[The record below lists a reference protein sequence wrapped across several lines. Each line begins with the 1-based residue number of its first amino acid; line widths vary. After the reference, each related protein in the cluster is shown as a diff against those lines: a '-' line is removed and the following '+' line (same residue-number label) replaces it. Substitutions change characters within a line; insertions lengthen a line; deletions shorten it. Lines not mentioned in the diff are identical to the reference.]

1 MVSEAPNGTEAG
13 QKDVELSQS
22 DKNQDGEQGDS
33 LDKVHKEERTL
44 PAFFPSHGLTTSEA
58 EKLREQYGWNE
69 LEEKSTPKWLVYLN
83 MLGLWVPFNPMPL
96 IIWVAI
102 IIEIGLMN
110 WPDVGVLLAIQF
122 INATLGWYETIKA
135 ADAVAALK
143 ASLKPVATA
152 KRDGQ
157 WKNLDAKELVPG
169 DMVLLGAGSA
179 IPADCLINDGR
190 LEVDQSALTGESLPV
205 TMYKGDSCKM
215 GSTAVRGEVEAT
227 VESTG
232 KNTFFGKTA
241 TMLQSAD
248 GLGHLQRILMSIV
261 VALVVISLV
270 LCITMLGYLLGYG
283 KESIKEALTFVVVV
297 LVVSIPIAI
306 EIVCT
311 TTLAIGSRQLS
322 SHGAIVTR
330 LASIEEMAGMNMLCS
345 DKTGTLTLN
354 KMVIQ
359 DDCPI
364 YTPGVTK
371 DDVLKSAALAAK
383 WKEPPRDALDTLVLK
398 NSGLD
403 LTTLDVYEQID
414 FMPFDPTIKRTE
426 GTLRGPDG
434 KTFKC
439 TKGAPH
445 IILKLVEV
453 DQEEVA
459 KRVNWKVMDLGR
471 RGIRSLAV
479 ARTNDEG
486 KWTMMGILT
495 FLDPPRPDTKDT
507 IERAMEYGVDVKMI
521 TGDHGVIAKEC
532 ARMLGLGTNI
542 PDAAGLPTMDA
553 DGKIPKDLGKKYG
566 KMILDADGFAQV
578 YPEHKYLIVEALRQ
592 EGFAVG
598 MTGDGVNDAPALKRA
613 DVGIAVEG
621 ATDAARAAADM
632 VLTQPGLSVIVEAI
646 RIARCIF
653 LRMKNFINYRIACT
667 LQLVTFFFIA
677 IIALHPHDYH
687 PGNEEYPHFFKM
699 PVLMLI
705 LITVLNDGTLISV
718 AYDHVNPSRNPE
730 KWNLKVL
737 WCVSTVLAA
746 IACLSSLLLLWA
758 ALDSGNPGSIFGA
771 FGLPRIPYPQ
781 VITMMY
787 LKVSISDFLTLF
799 SARTH
804 NGFFWSDKPSPFLAG
819 AAVLSLAI
827 STIVAC
833 FWGDGVIDGQHVR
846 GLALKTEESPYT
858 LWALWVWIYCLIWWF
873 IQDACKVVCYAV
885 LRKYDIF
892 QINSANLVNVR
903 GAQTFNA
910 NPLARHSAGAVEGK
924 LAEMKV
930 EKALDSVN
938 RVARR
943 SNEPGLRRV
952 SQDLNLV
959 RNSIKL
965 ARASMGTTGKA
976 TDLEG
981 GVTSADAEL
990 DRIKRT
996 IAEMEKAV
1004 AAAAPED
1011 RAEIQK
1017 SLDELRAA
1025 AARMGEVN
1033 KLATARMGEVNKQ
1046 AIKK

>member
-1 MVSEAPNGTEAG
+1 MAEAAAGTAPR
-13 QKDVELSQS
+13 DVELSDQG
-22 DKNQDGEQGDS
+22 GEQRY
-33 LDKVHKEERTL
+33 DKIESKKEEKPAL
-44 PAFFPSHGLTTSEA
+44 PDFFPSHGLTTAEA
-58 EKLREQYGWNE
+58 DELRTKWGLNE
-69 LEEKSTPKWLVYLN
+69 LEEKSTPKWVTYLH
-83 MLGLWVPFNPMPL
+83 MLGLWGFNPMPV

-102 IIEIGLMN
+102 IIEIGLQN
-110 WPDVGVLLAIQF
+110 WPDVGVLVAIQF

-143 ASLKPVATA
+143 ASLKPTATV
-152 KRDGQ
+152 KRDGSWQ
-157 WKNLDAKELVPG
+157 NMDAKFLVPG

-179 IPADCLINDGR
+179 VPADCLINDGR

-205 TMYKGDSCKM
+205 TMYRGDSAKM

-232 KNTFFGKTA
+232 SNTFFGKTA
-241 TMLQSAD
+241 TMLQAA
-248 GLGHLQRILMSIV
+248 GGIGHLQKILMSIV
-261 VALVVISLV
+261 IALVAISLI

-283 KESIKEALTFVVVV
+283 REPFKEALTFVVVV

-311 TTLAIGSRQLS
+311 TTLALGSRELS
-322 SHGAIVTR
+322 GHGAIVTR

-364 YTPGVTK
+364 YTPGITK

-383 WKEPPRDALDTLVLK
+383 WKEPPRDALDTLVLL

-403 LTTLDVYEQID
+403 LKELDQFEQVD
-414 FMPFDPTIKRTE
+414 FLPFDPTIKRTE
-426 GTLRGPDG
+426 GTLKGPDG
-434 KTFKC
+434 RTFKC

-445 IILKLVEV
+445 IILKLVEI

-486 KWTMMGILT
+486 KWQMMGILT
-495 FLDPPRPDTKDT
+495 FLDPPRSDTKIT
-507 IERAMEYGVDVKMI
+507 IERALEYGVDVKMI
-521 TGDHGVIAKEC
+521 TGDHGVIAKET
-532 ARMLGLGTNI
+532 ARQLGLGTNI
-542 PDAAGLPTMDA
+542 PDAAGLPTLAA
-553 DGKIPKDLGKKYG
+553 DGSIPKDLGKKYG
-566 KMILDADGFAQV
+566 KMILEADGFAQV

-613 DVGIAVEG
+613 DVGIAVSG

-632 VLTQPGLSVIVEAI
+632 VLTLEGLSVIVEAI

-653 LRMKNFINYRIACT
+653 CRMKNFINYRIACT
-667 LQLVTFFFIA
+667 LQLVVFFFIA
-677 IIALHPHDYH
+677 ILSLHPSTYGH
-687 PGNEEYPHFFKM
+687 EEHFFKM

-718 AYDHVNPSRNPE
+718 AYDHVIPSHQPE

-737 WCVSTVLAA
+737 WVVSTVLAA
-746 IACLSSLLLLWA
+746 IACLSSLLLLWG
-758 ALDSGNPGSIFGA
+758 ALDASNPKGMFAA
-771 FGLPRIPYPQ
+771 FGLPAIPYPEI
-781 VITMMY
+781 ITMMY

-799 SARTH
+799 CARTH
-804 NGFFWSDKPSPFLAG
+804 HGFFWSDRPSPFLAG
-819 AAVLSLAI
+819 AATVSLGI
-827 STIVAC
+827 STLVAC
-833 FWGDGVIDGQHVR
+833 VWGDGQIDGLHVR
-846 GLALKTEESPYT
+846 GLTKSSYK
-858 LWALWVWIYCLIWWF
+858 LWPLWVWIYCLVWWV
-873 IQDACKVVCYAV
+873 IQDACKVVTYII
-885 LRKYDIF
+885 LRKFNIF
-892 QINSANLVNVR
+892 HINTSTMVNVR
-903 GAQTFNA
+903 GAATFNE
-910 NPLARHSAGAVEGK
+910 NPLARQSAGSVEGK

-930 EKALDSVN
+930 EKALESVT

-965 ARASMGTTGKA
+965 ARASMGGSAAKA
-976 TDLEG
+976 G
-981 GVTSADAEL
+981 AAAAADVEAGTANADTEL
-990 DRIKRT
+990 ARIQQT
-996 IAEMEKAV
+996 IVQMEKAV
-1004 AAAAPED
+1004 AAAPPED

-1017 SLDELRAA
+1017 NLEELQRAA
-1025 AARMGEVN
+1025 DRMAAVN
-1033 KLATARMGEVNKQ
+1033 KLAQGEIQ
-1046 AIKK
+1046 H